1 MNEGSP
7 MPTAPGPITQA
18 WQSAYPRPLA
28 TPGQVAPTQ
37 GAEIPASQ
45 ARVLAQDFL
54 LPRERGTLPN

>member
-7 MPTAPGPITQA
+7 TPTAPGPITQA

-28 TPGQVAPTQ
+28 TTGQVAPTQ

-45 ARVLAQDFL
+45 ARVLA
-54 LPRERGTLPN
+54 